1 MPQQQA
7 TPPNTGPSSGGPS
20 SGAST
25 QFERVL
31 LRLRG
36 MIMEGGFAPHAKLLE
51 VELAKQLDVS
61 RTPVRL
67 ALQALAQE
75 GLLTY
80 APQRGFTVR
89 GFSVNEIITAVDI
102 RGRLEAMACEMAAQ
116 SGLNDEAVALLE
128 RNLADTAALLRKPSY
143 SEADVEAWSA
153 LNGDFHDAFLTAAN
167 SPLLT
172 ALVQQTGTVPLSSPR
187 IIVATPSNIDDI
199 MAYVRDAL
207 KMHEIVFDAVRQ
219 RDAARARRMMEE
231 HIYQGRVRLQD
242 VLQNLGKQRE
252 MVYSRGF
259 RLIDTV

>member
-1 MPQQQA
+1 MPESQA
-7 TPPNTGPSSGGPS
+7 APPNT
-20 SGAST
+20 ST

-36 MIMEGGFAPHAKLLE
+36 MIMEGRFAPHAKMLE
-51 VELAKQLDVS
+51 VDLAKQLDVS

-89 GFSVNEIITAVDI
+89 GFSVSEIITAVDI

-116 SGLNDEAVALLE
+116 SGLDAAAVALLE
-128 RNLADTAALLRKPSY
+128 RNIADTAALLQKPHY
-143 SEADVEAWSA
+143 SDADVEAWSN

-172 ALVQQTGTVPLSSPR
+172 ALIQQTGTVPLSSPR
-187 IIVATPSNIDDI
+187 IIVATPSNIDEI

-207 KMHEIVFDAVRQ
+207 KMHEIVFDAVLR
-219 RDAARARRMMEE
+219 RDPARARRMMEE
-231 HIYQGRVRLQD
+231 HIYQGRARLQE
-242 VLQNLGKQRE
+242 VLQSLGKQRE
-252 MVYSRGF
+252 MVYSRSF

>member
-1 MPQQQA
+1 MPESQA
-7 TPPNTGPSSGGPS
+7 SSTNTGSA

-36 MIMEGGFAPHAKLLE
+36 MLMEGRFAPHAKLLE
-51 VELAKQLDVS
+51 VELAKQLEVS

-89 GFSVNEIITAVDI
+89 GFSVNEIINAVDI

-116 SGLNDEAVALLE
+116 TGLSDETIALLE
-128 RNLADTAALLRKPSY
+128 RNLADTAALLQKPVHSD
-143 SEADVEAWSA
+143 ADVEAWSS

-167 SPLLT
+167 SPLL
-172 ALVQQTGTVPLSSPR
+172 ASLVQQTGTVPLSSPR
-187 IIVATPSNIDDI
+187 IIVATPSNIGEI
-199 MAYVRDAL
+199 MAYVHDAL
-207 KMHEIVFDAVRQ
+207 KMHEIVFDAVRG
-219 RDAARARRMMEE
+219 RDVARARRMMEE
-231 HIYQGRVRLQD
+231 HIYQGRVRLQE
-242 VLQNLGKQRE
+242 VLQNLGRQRE